1 MTGILIWNGE
11 RPDIAFDNGALYA
24 GLHCGEC
31 FEIFADCWKMVRLE
45 LYREWVIVEDG
56 KMTPIHYGLRARI

>member
-11 RPDIAFDNGALYA
+11 RPDIAFDNGTLYG

-31 FEIFADCWKMVRLE
+31 FEIFADCWKTVRLE
-45 LYREWVIVEDG
+45 LMQEWMIVEDG
-56 KMTPIHYGLRARI
+56 KMAPIHYGLCVRI

>member
-11 RPDIAFDNGALYA
+11 RPDIAFDNGARYG

-31 FEIFADCWKMVRLE
+31 FEIFAVCWKMLRLE

>member
-1 MTGILIWNGE
+1 MTGILICNGE
-11 RPDIAFDNGALYA
+11 RPDIAFDNGALYG

-31 FEIFADCWKMVRLE
+31 FEIFSDCWKTVRLE

-56 KMTPIHYGLRARI
+56 KMTPVHYGLRARI